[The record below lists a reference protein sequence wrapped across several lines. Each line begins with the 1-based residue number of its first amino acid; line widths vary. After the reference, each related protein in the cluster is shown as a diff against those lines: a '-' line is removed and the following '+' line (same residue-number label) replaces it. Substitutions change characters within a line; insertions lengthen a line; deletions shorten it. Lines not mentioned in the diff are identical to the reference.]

1 MKEKCTIIVQIND
14 FSLKMD
20 SKTDINYQVF
30 EKSQINLDFCS
41 ICTIFASLCK

>member
-1 MKEKCTIIVQIND
+1 MKEKCTIIVRINN

-30 EKSQINLDFCS
+30 EKSQINLVICS
-41 ICTIFASLCK
+41 LIRIFASLCK